1 MPERG
6 LLEDHPACEFAKV
19 LMHVPPEE
27 YIHILFGSVPKGSML
42 SYRQL
47 NLKTN
52 IYSME
57 KQGVSC
63 VLDTVSLNGSLLA
76 R

>member
-27 YIHILFGSVPKGSML
+27 YIHILLGSVPKGSIL
-42 SYRQL
+42 SYQAIEFE
-47 NLKTN
+47 NKY
-52 IYSME
+52 I
-57 KQGVSC
+57 
-63 VLDTVSLNGSLLA
+63 
-76 R
+76 

>member
-27 YIHILFGSVPKGSML
+27 YIDIPFGSVPKGSIL
-42 SYRQL
+42 SYQAIEFENKKYIVWKNKVFPVFL
-47 NLKTN
+47 
-52 IYSME
+52 IQS
-57 KQGVSC
+57 V
-63 VLDTVSLNGSLLA
+63 
-76 R
+76 